1 MPPAIP
7 DATSATSKEARI
19 AAAVEHWAGQLIDLS
34 RRNNLLFFKDLKTG
48 TLDLADADEGY
59 KDRLLAGQSVR
70 ASRLYTTPEAFQSAR
85 RRLTEIKRKMRLLSE
100 ERGIDAGFVA
110 AGMLSWQAP
119 QSGRAVAATRS
130 PVLLRSLKVQSKGLN
145 AADFELLLEDSA
157 ELNPVLSYALARQV
171 GVNIAGVAESIEQ
184 ADVRQQLTEAVKLIQ
199 QRAADAG
206 VATSFESKLVAAVFA
221 YEKLP
226 MVRDLEES
234 TRLLASH
241 PITCA
246 LARDPE
252 ACAELQRRPE
262 PSTPDLNLIRPESE
276 HLVIDADP
284 SQQAAIVAVLN
295 GSDLILQGPPG
306 TGKSQTIANLIAE
319 AAAVGKKVLFVAQK
333 RAAIDAVVNN
343 LKRRDLAELVL
354 DLHDPKTSRKA
365 VVEQIKTSM
374 ERASQEPPPDVA
386 EVNRLLVDRRER
398 SLRHSQVMSDVRQP
412 SGMSIAEMQQWLLAL
427 APERDLGVVLPTQ
440 VLNQLP
446 LARMRELA
454 DDIMSFVEADGL
466 RWWRGES
473 PWSSARSITGEEQ
486 LRATRERLDGLT
498 GAGLDDARRALE
510 ELLRTTGLPRPA
522 TLGQWSEVIGLMTG
536 VGKTVAAYGPE
547 VFASELDDKR
557 AAVATSAWRKQTG
570 ISIGFWR
577 RRTLREEAKADRKES
592 TSRKT
597 VFAEL
602 SAAADQRNLWARL
615 TGGQAPRLAA
625 GADELAERYE
635 RLRDDLAAIGATI
648 VSGDLADCTEPELD
662 HTLRNLKDDERVL
675 VTLPKLN
682 GQRARYEQLGL
693 AMLLDRLAAQNRTP
707 IEAAEALR
715 FAWLSSWLG
724 ELRLAVPDY
733 AGFGAATQDRLI
745 DEFREAD
752 TRHVELAA
760 ARVRRAVAE
769 RQIRARD
776 NWPDQ
781 RQIVREQVGRKAR
794 HKPIRQLVDD
804 APELLL
810 AVRPCWAMS
819 PLVVSQVLPAR
830 RLFDLVVFDEASQ
843 IEPADAIPAIMRG
856 DRLVVA
862 GDNKQLPPTPFFF
875 TAGGDDDE
883 EVEAEGALGDF
894 ESILDV
900 LGSYIPTKTLL
911 WHYRSQDERLIA
923 FSNHEIYDDDLV
935 TFPGT
940 IRESS
945 VRHLLVNAV
954 SAPGGRGY
962 APAEVDRV
970 VELVIEYA
978 EQRPDESLGVI
989 ALGRSGAD
997 LINKRLQAALAER
1010 PDLGTFFDEEVEIGR
1025 RFFVK
1030 NLENVQGDERDT
1042 IILSVGGS
1050 RTATGALNHNFGPI
1064 NQKGG
1069 ERRLNVAV
1077 TRARKALTVVSTFT
1091 HYDFVEERLNSR
1103 GLRFLR
1109 DYLFFASQHGTAARP
1124 EPPGS
1129 DVSPIEQQIIDRL
1142 RNVGVLVH
1150 PRYGISGSRIDIA
1163 AEHPNKA
1170 GQLLLAIEIDS
1181 HRYHEPGRSVRERDR
1196 LRPQQLERMGW
1207 RHQRVWTAEWLRDP
1221 ESEITKLIK
1230 ALDSAKRGSDLIDR
1244 IDGDR
1249 SALRHSGQAAEPD
1262 VPAERRL
1269 PPPGGI
1275 LKGVPIQIHPRY
1287 VLVDVV
1293 HWIDS
1298 DGLLRDEEEII
1309 KLMMTELGYKRRSK
1323 NIVDRLRA
1331 AIRAARA
1338 ERGR

>member
-1 MPPAIP
+1 MPTATP
-7 DATSATSKEARI
+7 DATSSTSRDARI
-19 AAAVEHWAGQLIDLS
+19 AAAVERWTGQLIDLS
-34 RRNNLLFFKDLKTG
+34 RRNNLLFFKDLKIG
-48 TLDLADADEGY
+48 TLDLADADEDY
-59 KDRLLAGQSVR
+59 KARLLAGQPVR
-70 ASRLYTTPEAFQSAR
+70 ASRLYTTPEALQFAR

-110 AGMLSWQAP
+110 VGMLSWQAP
-119 QSGRAVAATRS
+119 QAGGAVTVTRS
-130 PVLLRSLKVQSKGLN
+130 PVLLRSLTIQSKGLN

-157 ELNPVLSYALARQV
+157 ELNPVLSYALTRQV
-171 GVNIAGVAESIEQ
+171 GVNIAGVVEYIAKVDI
-184 ADVRQQLTEAVKLIQ
+184 RKQLPEAVKLIQ

-206 VATSFESKLVAAVFA
+206 VATTFESKLVAAVFA

-241 PITCA
+241 PITSA
-246 LARDPE
+246 LAGDPE
-252 ACAELQRRPE
+252 ARAELQRRPE
-262 PSTPDLNLIRPESE
+262 PSTPDLNIIGPENE

-284 SQQAAIVAVLN
+284 SQQAAIVAVLT

-319 AAAVGKKVLFVAQK
+319 AAAGGKKVLFVAQK

-365 VVEQIKTSM
+365 VVEQIKSSM
-374 ERASQEPPPDVA
+374 ERASQESPPDVA

-398 SLRHSQVMSDVRQP
+398 SLRHSHVMTEVRQP
-412 SGMSIAEMQQWLLAL
+412 CGLSIAEMQQRLLAL
-427 APERDLGVVLPTQ
+427 PPERDLGVVLPTH

-446 LARMRELA
+446 LERIRELA
-454 DDIMSFVEADGL
+454 DDIMDFVETDGL
-466 RWWRGES
+466 RLWRGQS
-473 PWSSARSITGEEQ
+473 PWSKARSITGEER
-486 LRATRERLDGLT
+486 LRATQAQLHDLT
-498 GAGLDDARRALE
+498 GEGLGNARRALE
-510 ELLRTTGLPRPA
+510 GLLRTTGLPQPA

-547 VFASELDDKR
+547 VFEPELADKR
-557 AAVATSAWRKQTG
+557 AAVATSAWRKKAG
-570 ISIGFWR
+570 VSIGFWR
-577 RRTLREEAKADRKES
+577 GRALRKAAKGERKEP
-592 TSRKT
+592 TSRET

-602 SAAADQRNLWARL
+602 SAAVDQRDLWARL
-615 TGGQAPRLAA
+615 TGGDAPRLSA

-635 RLRDDLAAIGATI
+635 RLRDDLAAIGATT
-648 VSGDLADCTEPELD
+648 VSGDLADYSEPEMD
-662 HTLRNLKDDERVL
+662 YTLRNLKDDARML
-675 VTLPKLN
+675 VMLPKLN
-682 GQRARYEQLGL
+682 GQRAQYEQRGL
-693 AMLLDRLAAQNRTP
+693 AMLLDRLAAEDRAP

-724 ELRLAVPDY
+724 EMRLAVPDY
-733 AGFGAATQDRLI
+733 AGFGASTQDRLI

-752 TRHVELAA
+752 ARHVELAA

-769 RQIRARD
+769 RQMRARD
-776 NWPDQ
+776 DWPDQ
-781 RQIVREQVGRKAR
+781 RQTVREQVGRKAR
-794 HKPIRQLVDD
+794 HKPIRQLVDE

-856 DRLVVA
+856 NRVVVA
-862 GDNKQLPPTPFFF
+862 GDNKQLPPTPFFS
-875 TAGGDDDE
+875 TVGGDDDE

-900 LGSYIPTKTLL
+900 LGSYVPTKTLL

-923 FSNHEIYDDDLV
+923 FSNHEIYDGDLV

-940 IRESS
+940 TRESS
-945 VRHLLVNAV
+945 LRHLLVNAP
-954 SAPGGRGY
+954 SAPGTRGY

-970 VELVIEYA
+970 VELVIEHA
-978 EQRPDESLGVI
+978 EQRSDESLGVI

-997 LINKRLQAALAER
+997 LINARLRSVLVER
-1010 PDLGTFFDEEVEIGR
+1010 PDLATFFDEEAEIGR

-1077 TRARKALTVVSTFT
+1077 TRARKALAVVSTFT
-1091 HYDFVEERLNSR
+1091 HHDFIEERVNSR

-1109 DYLFFASQHGTAARP
+1109 DYLSFASQQGSTTRP
-1124 EPPGS
+1124 DPPGS
-1129 DVSPIEQQIIDRL
+1129 DVSPIEQRIIDRL
-1142 RNVGVLVH
+1142 RNAGVPAH
-1150 PRYGISGSRIDIA
+1150 PLYGVSESRIDIA
-1163 AEHPNKA
+1163 AEHPDKA

-1221 ESEITKLIK
+1221 ESEITKLIH
-1230 ALDSAKRGSDLIDR
+1230 ALDSAKQGSDLVDR
-1244 IDGDR
+1244 VDGDR
-1249 SALRHSGQAAEPD
+1249 SVPRHSSQATEPD
-1262 VPAERRL
+1262 APAERRL
-1269 PPPGGI
+1269 PRPRG
-1275 LKGVPIQIHPRY
+1275 LVQGVPIHEHPRY
-1287 VLVDVV
+1287 VLVDVAR
-1293 HWIDS
+1293 WIDS
-1298 DGLLRDEEEII
+1298 DGRLRDEEETIE
-1309 KLMMTELGYKRRSK
+1309 LMMAELGYKRRGK
-1323 NIVDRLRA
+1323 NIVDGLRA

-1338 ERGR
+1338 GNGR